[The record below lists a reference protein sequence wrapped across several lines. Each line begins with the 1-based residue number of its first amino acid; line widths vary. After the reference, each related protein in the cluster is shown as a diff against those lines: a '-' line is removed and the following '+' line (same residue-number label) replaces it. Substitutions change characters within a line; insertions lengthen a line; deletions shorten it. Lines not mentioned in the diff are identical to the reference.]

1 MACALYSLATGQLI
15 APDLAMTGEL
25 TLTGMVM
32 PIGGVKEKTI
42 AARRAEVR
50 ELIFPEENRKDFEE
64 LDESIREGM
73 TPHFVKSFDEV
84 LSIGFPRPPEPTP
97 KRKVVKLK
105 PAPRKLSGKRTQA
118 S

>member
-1 MACALYSLATGQLI
+1 MACALYSLATGDAI
-15 APDLAMTGEL
+15 VPDLAMTGEL

-64 LDESIREGM
+64 LDESIRAGM
-73 TPHFVKSFDEV
+73 TPHFVKNFDEV
-84 LSIGFPRPPEPTP
+84 LSIGFPQTP
-97 KRKVVKLK
+97 APAPKHKATKLK
-105 PAPRKLSGKRTQA
+105 PVSRKSSEKRT
-118 S
+118 